1 MSLEELVASCVRSAG
16 TPSLCRMGSNEGA
29 RNLLLDTGVK
39 VLHEKG
45 IRAGVGH
52 VKLAEV
58 AAQAGYT
65 TGAAYKHWPSQADF
79 HRDLAL
85 AALQWR
91 DRSAVADTINSI
103 RHLVDSDAPLLEVL
117 RVGAEANIHRLPE
130 ETEFFTTLSLR
141 ASAMHDDGLM
151 AASFERVEAGLA
163 AHADLYA
170 ALLKVFHR
178 RMRVPFTLSHMV
190 KVVAALAEG
199 FAIQDGFGVRHHHL
213 DREGLGEGVGR
224 DWTLFGTALQLLVDA
239 FTEPDTVD
247 SVGDDEPQRK
257 KRSAGR

>member
-1 MSLEELVASCVRSAG
+1 
-16 TPSLCRMGSNEGA
+16 MGSNQGA
-29 RNLLLDTGVK
+29 RSLLLDTGVR
-39 VLHEKG
+39 VLHDKG
-45 IRAGVGH
+45 VRAGVGH

-103 RHLVDSDAPLLEVL
+103 RHLVDADAPLLEVL

-130 ETEFFTTLSLR
+130 ETEFFTTLALR
-141 ASAMHDDGLM
+141 ASAMHDTELM

-163 AHADLYA
+163 AHADLYS

-178 RMRVPFTLSHMV
+178 RMRNPFTLSHMV

-199 FAIQDGFGVRHHHL
+199 FAIQDGFGERHQHL
-213 DREGLGEGVGR
+213 DRDDLDDGVGR
-224 DWTLFGTALQLLVDA
+224 DWTLFGTALQFLVEA
-239 FTEPDTVD
+239 FTEPDTTGAQD
-247 SVGDDEPQRK
+247 AEPQRE
-257 KRSAGR
+257 KREDRR